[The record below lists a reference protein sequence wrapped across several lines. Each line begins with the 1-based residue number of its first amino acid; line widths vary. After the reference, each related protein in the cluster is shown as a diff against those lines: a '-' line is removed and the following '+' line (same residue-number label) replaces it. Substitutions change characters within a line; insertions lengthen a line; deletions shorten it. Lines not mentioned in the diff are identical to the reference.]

1 MKILILILIIIIILI
16 VFFFTTQNDL
26 IFPAIKINYNETPDL
41 SDDIKVN
48 SLYLLNY
55 VISSYN
61 DLCNFDI
68 YSPSEKPISVT
79 RLYNKLT
86 LSGINYTNKAG
97 LVYIFED
104 HIIISFRGTS
114 VKIDELIDADVKYYN
129 YPQTGI
135 NVHRGFHYYYTSMS
149 DQLNDIIKNNN
160 NKIIYITGHSLGASV
175 ASIAAYELGKNYPTL
190 DIRLTLFAC
199 PKSGNKSF
207 IDSFENNVVSIVN
220 YFDIVPESPEYI
232 NKMFSIQPIYIFGI
246 EEDSDVKNHSLDV
259 YNTGINIMEIL
270 NVK

>member
-1 MKILILILIIIIILI
+1 MKILIFISIIIIILI
-16 VFFFTTQNDL
+16 VIFFRTQNNL
-26 IFPAIKINYNETPDL
+26 IFPSIKINYNDTPDI
-41 SDDIKVN
+41 SDNIKVK

-61 DLCNFDI
+61 DLCNFDT
-68 YSPSEKPISVT
+68 YSPSVECISVT

-86 LSGINYTNKAG
+86 ILGVTYTNKAG

-114 VKIDELIDADVKYYN
+114 LKIDELVDADVKYYN
-129 YPQTGI
+129 YPQTEVS
-135 NVHRGFHYYYTSMS
+135 VHRGFHYYYTSIS
-149 DQLNDIIKNNN
+149 DQINDIIKNNN

-175 ASIAAYELGKNYPTL
+175 ASIAAYELGIMDPTL

-199 PKSGNKSF
+199 PKSGNKNF
-207 IDSFENNVVSIVN
+207 IDSFGSNVISIVN

-232 NKMFSIQPIYIFGI
+232 NKMFSIKPIYIFGI
-246 EEDSDVKNHSLDV
+246 QDDSDIKNHSLSI
-259 YNTGINIMEIL
+259 YNDGIPIMELL
-270 NVK
+270 NVI